1 MLTKAGRA
9 GMEESPLEAHL
20 RLTEMVAKGAPL
32 EDVLDA
38 ALRFCEARSPEML
51 CSILLLDADGKTLRH
66 GAAPSLPAA
75 YRDVIDGK
83 AIGPRAGSCG
93 TAVFRR
99 EPVFVE
105 DILTDP
111 LWAEYRAYAAP
122 YGLRACWSTPILD
135 AAGAALGSFAIYYRT
150 PGLPTAGHMATIRL
164 ITHIAGIAIASCRAE
179 RERRQVFER
188 ISDAFVALDREWR
201 YTYVNKKAGEY
212 FGRKAKDLIGKHIWT
227 EFPEGRGQKFHLA
240 YEKSMAEQIPMCIEE
255 YYPPYDSWFEN
266 RIYPS
271 PQGLT
276 IYFCDIS
283 ERKRG
288 EERLRQAEKLV
299 AIGQLAGGV
308 AHDFNNQLSII
319 LGYAGLLESR
329 LTDTEMRRFASA
341 VVRAANR
348 SGDLTRNLLTFSRQG
363 IVESVPVDM
372 HELIAEVCE
381 LLSHSLDKRIALRQI
396 PGAERATIVGDPAS
410 LQSALLNLAL
420 NARDAMPRGGG
431 IHFRTGIVHLPLP
444 GAQPAWIGDTEDP
457 VPGPY
462 LHLEVTDSGMGM
474 GEAVRRRIF
483 EPFFTTK
490 PVGKGTGLGLPSVL
504 GTVRTHRG
512 RIALDSAEGR
522 GSTFHLYLPM
532 TVRPAKQAFGKE
544 DSPTRGGLTVLV
556 VDDDSPVREIMRDML
571 SAGGNKV
578 LEASH
583 GREALDIYRKRGAE
597 IDVVILDMMMPDMD
611 GAEVFAGLRAI
622 DPRARVI
629 ISTGF
634 SADAKIPSLLAAGAK
649 GLLRKPYEKPLLDK
663 MLGAAMA

>member
-1 MLTKAGRA
+1 
-9 GMEESPLEAHL
+9 MEETPLEAHL
-20 RLTEMVAKGAPL
+20 RLTEMVAKGARL

-38 ALRFCEARSPEML
+38 ALRFCEGRSPEML
-51 CSILLLDADGKTLRH
+51 CSILLLEPDGKTLRH

-75 YRDVIDGK
+75 YRDLIDGK
-83 AIGPRAGSCG
+83 TIGPRAGSCG

-111 LWAEYRAYAAP
+111 LWEEYRAFAAP
-122 YGLRACWSTPILD
+122 FGLRACWSTPIYD
-135 AAGAALGSFAIYYRT
+135 AADEALGSFAIYYRT
-150 PGLPTAGHMATIRL
+150 PGMPSAGHMETIRL
-164 ITHIAGIAIASCRAE
+164 ITHIAGIAIAACRAE

-188 ISDAFVALDREWR
+188 ISEAFVALDKDWR
-201 YTYVNKKAGEY
+201 YVYVNRKAAEH

-227 EFPEGRGQKFHLA
+227 EFPEGRGEKFHLA
-240 YEKSMAEQIPMCIEE
+240 YEKAMAEQIPLYIEE

-276 IYFCDIS
+276 IYFCDVS

-288 EERLRQAEKLV
+288 EERLRQAERLV
-299 AIGQLAGGV
+299 AIGQLAGGI

-329 LTDTEMRRFASA
+329 LSDPETRRFASA

-363 IVESVPVDM
+363 IQESVPVDM
-372 HELIAEVCE
+372 HELIAEVCD
-381 LLSHSLDKRIALRQI
+381 LLSHSLDKRIAVRQI
-396 PGAERATIVGDPAS
+396 LEAERSTIVGDPAS

-420 NARDAMPRGGG
+420 NARDAMPQGGG
-431 IHFRTGIVHLPLP
+431 IDFRTRIAYLPAA

-462 LHLEVTDSGMGM
+462 LHLEVKDSGLGM

-504 GTVRTHRG
+504 GTIRTHRG
-512 RIALDSAEGR
+512 RIALDSAERR
-522 GSTFHLYLPM
+522 GSTFHLYLPLAAGLGEGA
-532 TVRPAKQAFGKE
+532 PGKE
-544 DSPTRGGLTVLV
+544 VTPARGGLTVLV

-571 SAGGNKV
+571 TAGGNKV

-583 GREALDIYRKRGAE
+583 GREALDLYRKRKPE
-597 IDVVILDMMMPDMD
+597 IDLVILDMMMPDMD
-611 GAEVFAGLRAI
+611 GAEVFAGLQAI

-634 SADAKIPSLLAAGAK
+634 AADPKIPSLLAAGAK
-649 GLLRKPYEKPLLDK
+649 GLLRKPYEKPLLDR
-663 MLGAAMA
+663 MMAAAMA